1 MDRRIP
7 DVPLAIFILHFI
19 FTEVPMLKRYL
30 LAPGPTPV
38 PSEALL
44 AMAMPIIHHRSPD
57 FLPVLDA
64 AKKGLQWLYQTKNDV
79 LILSSSG
86 TGGMVGSVNNFFSPG
101 DRVLVIN
108 AGNFGER
115 WTKICNSYGLSVNE
129 LKIDWGYTVK
139 PHDVERAL
147 KSDPSIKGVFVQAS
161 ETSTGVYH
169 DIESLATIVR
179 QYDDTIFVVDAIS
192 ALVAHDLKMD
202 AWGIDVLIGG
212 SQKGLMLPPGLAF
225 VGVSDKAWKFA
236 DKARCPRFYF
246 NFKKERESLAKNQT
260 NFTSPVTL
268 IIGLNECLKLL
279 QKEGLEKALERH
291 RRLADATRKAMKTL
305 GLELFTKESPSN
317 SVTAIQAP
325 DGLDGQEIYK
335 NLRVNYGITAAG
347 GQGQAKGKIFRIAHL
362 GYADTFDIITAIAG
376 VEMVLKSMGYPIK
389 LGSGVAVAQE
399 ILMK

>member
-1 MDRRIP
+1 
-7 DVPLAIFILHFI
+7 
-19 FTEVPMLKRYL
+19 MLKRYL

-64 AKKGLQWLYQTKNDV
+64 AKKGLQWLYQTTNDV
-79 LILSSSG
+79 LILCSSG

-101 DRVLVIN
+101 DKALVIN

-115 WTKICNSYGLSVNE
+115 WTKICTAYGLSVKE
-129 LKIDWGYTVK
+129 LKIDWGYTIN
-139 PHDVERAL
+139 PGDVEKAL
-147 KSDPSIKGVFVQAS
+147 KDDPSIRGVFVQAS

-169 DIESLATIVR
+169 DVETIASIVR
-179 QYDDTIFVVDAIS
+179 KHDDTILVVDAIS

-225 VGVSDKAWKFA
+225 VGISNKAWKFA
-236 DKARCPRFYF
+236 DKATCPRFYF
-246 NFKKERESLAKNQT
+246 NFKKEREALAKNQT

-279 QKEGLEKALERH
+279 QKEGLSNAFERH
-291 RRLADATRKAMKTL
+291 RRLAHATRESVKVL
-305 GLELFTKESPSN
+305 GLELFSKESPSN

-325 DGLDGQEIYK
+325 AGLDGQEIYK
-335 NLRVNYGITAAG
+335 NLRVKYGITAAG
-347 GQGQAKGKIFRIAHL
+347 GQGQAKGNIFRIAHL

-376 VEMVLKSMGYPIK
+376 VEMVLKSMGQPVK
-389 LGSGVAVAQE
+389 LGSGVAVAE
-399 ILMK
+399 ELLMKQ